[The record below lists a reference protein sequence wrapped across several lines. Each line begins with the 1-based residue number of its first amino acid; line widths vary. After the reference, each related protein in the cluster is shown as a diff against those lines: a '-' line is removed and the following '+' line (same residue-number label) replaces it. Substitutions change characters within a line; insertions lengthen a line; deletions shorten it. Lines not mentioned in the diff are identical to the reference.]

1 MDLKE
6 VRAESKLSQVNF
18 AKTIGVSPSAVAK
31 IEAGGMKASPKIIE
45 AVKNVY
51 GVDIEPEVKAA
62 KSAEKKAA
70 KPAAKKAEPVEIKTE
85 PAEKKAKPAAKTA
98 KPAAKKSTSAKK
110 AAKPAEKKARTT
122 EVKAEPAAKESKPIE
137 IKDEEKSVSAAQ
149 TAQPAEKKEEPTL
162 AAENVTPV
170 KSEEVIQF
178 ESYVKSLVEPA
189 VKSVKVGLLK
199 WLKSVLTRL

>member
-85 PAEKKAKPAAKTA
+85 PAEKKAKPAAK
-98 KPAAKKSTSAKK
+98 KEKTSEKK

-137 IKDEEKSVSAAQ
+137 IKDEEKSVSAAK

>member
-85 PAEKKAKPAAKTA
+85 PAEKKAKPAAK
-98 KPAAKKSTSAKK
+98 KEKTSEKK
-110 AAKPAEKKARTT
+110 AAKPAEKKAKAT

-137 IKDEEKSVSAAQ
+137 IKDEEKSVSAVK
-149 TAQPAEKKEEPTL
+149 TVQPAEKKEEPTP

-170 KSEEVIQF
+170 KSEEVVQL

>member
-85 PAEKKAKPAAKTA
+85 PAEKKAKPAAK
-98 KPAAKKSTSAKK
+98 KEKTSEKK

-162 AAENVTPV
+162 TAENVTPV